1 MHDAVVVGAG
11 LSGLTAAHRLAAS
24 GADVVVLEAS
34 DRVGGRVWTPA
45 AAGVRFEA
53 GGEAVDLA
61 NTALRRV
68 AAEVGAGLR
77 LSAVGWGDHGPVPVA
92 WHVAGR
98 TFGRAEGAYLRLG
111 AELERLGAA
120 PDPAADT
127 VTVEDWLRAQGA
139 RAHERAVCET
149 AVSVTASTVPLRAM
163 SLYALAVKNAAR
175 GGPGDG
181 SELRFREGAGGF
193 AERIAARL
201 GERVRLHH
209 RVASVRVRGGAVV
222 VESPGAAPLTARRA
236 VIAVPLHARARIA
249 GLRRCPIGR
258 YGIAVK
264 ALLILADDL
273 PPEAPAAVVTDTAIG
288 YAYRHGPRTLGS
300 FVGATPAAW
309 LLRQPRAV
317 ADRAAAEAVR
327 ACFGA
332 RLHRVVRVPYP
343 HSYLIFAPGELT
355 GWGARLG
362 EPDGPVHYAGAETSE
377 LPSFME
383 GAVRAGERAAAEVR
397 AGSDP

>member
-34 DRVGGRVWTPA
+34 DRVGGRVWTPT

-77 LSAVGWGDHGPVPVA
+77 PSAVGWGDHGPVPVA

-98 TFGRAEGAYLRLG
+98 TFARATGAYLGLG

-120 PDPAADT
+120 PDPAADA
-127 VTVEDWLRAQGA
+127 VTVDEWLRAQGA
-139 RAHERAVCET
+139 GAHERAVCET

-193 AERIAARL
+193 AERIAASL
-201 GERVRLHH
+201 GERVRLRH
-209 RVASVRVRGGAVV
+209 RVAAVRARGGAVV
-222 VESPGAAPLTARRA
+222 VESPGAAPVTARRA
-236 VIAVPLHARARIA
+236 VIAVPLHVRARIA
-249 GLRRCPIGR
+249 GLRAGPVGR

-264 ALLILADDL
+264 SLLILADDL
-273 PPEAPAAVVTDTAIG
+273 PPDGPRGGRHRHGDRLRVPAWPAHPRELRGLDAGGLAAAPAA
-288 YAYRHGPRTLGS
+288 
-300 FVGATPAAW
+300 GARRSRRGRGGARLLRRSPAAGRAGA
-309 LLRQPRAV
+309 LPAQLPDLRARG
-317 ADRAAAEAVR
+317 ADRLGREAGRAGRAGALRRRRDIAAAE
-327 ACFGA
+327 
-332 RLHRVVRVPYP
+332 LHGGR
-343 HSYLIFAPGELT
+343 
-355 GWGARLG
+355 
-362 EPDGPVHYAGAETSE
+362 
-377 LPSFME
+377 
-383 GAVRAGERAAAEVR
+383 RAGGRAGGGRAAR
-397 AGSDP
+397 G